1 MFTHLATPY
10 KSRYLLSALMLL
22 VLSGCQSAPPA
33 PPGPNLA
40 QLEQQALS
48 AQRMGQHRAA
58 LRHYLELLEAEP
70 GNVRYLYQIGQIQA
84 QLGESGHAISAFH
97 DVLKAQPDHIG
108 AMTSLALVHLS
119 LGDNVQ
125 ARTYLDKSIRL
136 DQKRLYAA
144 DPAIQVQIGEEGTQ
158 PWHALDDD
166 SPLQAYQALGILR
179 DLNSDFDGAQ
189 ALYRLV
195 LTQAPHNA
203 KALNNLGYS
212 YYLAGDLIRAE
223 MYLKQATQR
232 QPDFQ
237 RAWTNLGLVY
247 VRNGHTE
254 RAFQAFRRVMS
265 EADAY
270 NDIGYF
276 AMLEGKLDD
285 AEHLFMKAID
295 ASPIYFATAQDN
307 LRSVQQ
313 LKLGSHL
320 SDYREVQ
327 EAVYKAR
334 FQSGGFAQ
342 PHALR
347 GH

>member
-1 MFTHLATPY
+1 MVTLQVTPHT
-10 KSRYLLSALMLL
+10 SRYLIGALMLL
-22 VLSGCQSAPPA
+22 VLSGCQSAPPP

-40 QLEQQALS
+40 QLEQQAIS

-58 LRHYLELLEAEP
+58 LRHYLELLEADP

-84 QLGESGHAISAFH
+84 QNGEHEHAIRAFH
-97 DVLKAQPDHIG
+97 DVLKAQPDHID
-108 AMTSLALVHLS
+108 AMTALALVHLAM
-119 LGDNVQ
+119 GDNIQ
-125 ARTYLDKSIRL
+125 ARTYLDKAIRL
-136 DQKRLYAA
+136 DQKRLYAE

-158 PWHALDDD
+158 PWHALDDN
-166 SPLQAYQALGILR
+166 SPLRAYQALGILR
-179 DLNSDFDGAQ
+179 DLDSDFDGAQ

-195 LTQAPHNA
+195 LTQAPVNA

-223 MYLKQATQR
+223 MYLRQATQR

-247 VRNGHTE
+247 VRNGQSE

-295 ASPIYFATAQDN
+295 ASPIYFAKAQDN

-313 LKLGSHL
+313 LKLSSNL
-320 SDYREVQ
+320 ADSREVQ
-327 EAVYKAR
+327 EAIYKAR
-334 FQSGGFAQ
+334 MQSGGFAQ
-342 PHALR
+342 PHSLS